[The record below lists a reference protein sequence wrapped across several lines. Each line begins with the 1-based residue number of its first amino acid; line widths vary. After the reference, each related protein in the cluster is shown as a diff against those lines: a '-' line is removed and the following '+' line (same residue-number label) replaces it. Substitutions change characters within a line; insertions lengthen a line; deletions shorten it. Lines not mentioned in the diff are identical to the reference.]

1 MTERQDARLRPALED
16 RAESPTKKPIM
27 TYALWIVQVL
37 LALLFLFAG
46 GAKLVLPP
54 EALKGPVALPVLFLR
69 FIGVC
74 EVLGGLGLIL
84 PGLFRI
90 RPGLT
95 PLAAAGL
102 VIIMIG
108 ATLVNL
114 VGGGGAIALI
124 TLAVGL
130 LAAFV
135 AYGRWLVMPHRARS
149 GANVESELRPLST
162 GS

>member
-1 MTERQDARLRPALED
+1 MN
-16 RAESPTKKPIM
+16 IV
-27 TYALWIVQVL
+27 LWIIQVL
-37 LALLFLFAG
+37 LALLFLFSG
-46 GAKLVLPP
+46 GMKLVIAPEVLQSMGSPNQIVLP
-54 EALKGPVALPVLFLR
+54 GLFLR

-84 PGLFRI
+84 PGLLRI

-108 ATLVNL
+108 ATVLSFAADGMVA
-114 VGGGGAIALI
+114 AII
-124 TLAVGL
+124 PFVTGI

-135 AYGRWLVMPHRARS
+135 AYGRWRLVPTA
-149 GANVESELRPLST
+149 GA
-162 GS
+162 